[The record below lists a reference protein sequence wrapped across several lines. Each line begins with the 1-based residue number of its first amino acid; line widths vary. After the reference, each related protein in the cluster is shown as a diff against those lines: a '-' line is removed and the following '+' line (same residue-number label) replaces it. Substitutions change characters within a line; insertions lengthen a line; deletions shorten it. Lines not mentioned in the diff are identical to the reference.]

1 MDAISAHLD
10 PEGGLMLVAGQANRG
25 QQMQLRKNIRDG
37 CYNQLTDER
46 EPPWPGASTMLLYEL
61 AQRPWE
67 SVGAGNG
74 EGRGGEVEGE
84 EEGEEEGEVEG
95 EEEGEEEGE
104 GGVSGAASGTEAST
118 LIPIAAIVYAAA
130 GEAQLEQLI
139 GPEDHVATQQ
149 DEEDQ
154 MITF

>member
-1 MDAISAHLD
+1 
-10 PEGGLMLVAGQANRG
+10 MLVAGQANRG

-67 SVGAGNG
+67 SVSAGN
-74 EGRGGEVEGE
+74 EQGRGGEVEGDE
-84 EEGEEEGEVEG
+84 EREEEVEG
-95 EEEGEEEGE
+95 GE
-104 GGVSGAASGTEAST
+104 GGVSGAVASGTEAST

>member
-67 SVGAGNG
+67 SVGVGNE
-74 EGRGGEVEGE
+74 EGRKECR
-84 EEGEEEGEVEG
+84 
-95 EEEGEEEGE
+95 
-104 GGVSGAASGTEAST
+104 SCRASG
-118 LIPIAAIVYAAA
+118 L
-130 GEAQLEQLI
+130 
-139 GPEDHVATQQ
+139 
-149 DEEDQ
+149 
-154 MITF
+154 

>member
-1 MDAISAHLD
+1 MLGTDVAYYHPALRPLMDAISAHLD

-67 SVGAGNG
+67 SVGVGN
-74 EGRGGEVEGE
+74 
-84 EEGEEEGEVEG
+84 
-95 EEEGEEEGE
+95 EEGE